1 MLTWFRRFG
10 DVPGLDYETP
20 QAVAPSTLPGYET
33 TPRQTRAS
41 LFDGREF
48 DRLVWGG
55 EEEDEYGFAETSG
68 RSPAQAHS
76 WAEDRDE
83 LPSAE
88 LLQRLWEALELPGE
102 PSDYHFALQS
112 TSDLLWR
119 RRREE
124 PQNVRRCEYIYLLD
138 LRLIEAC
145 PEAIRNEFA
154 GEVDAD
160 MPFYHATVFTSLT
173 GIYEREGFL
182 MEALR
187 VAETGARFD
196 QVEDRVKAL
205 KERIDALQA
214 EDVSGD

>member
-10 DVPGLDYETP
+10 DLPGLDYETP
-20 QAVAPSTLPGYET
+20 PTVEPRGLPGYGT
-33 TPRQTRAS
+33 TPRQTRTQ

-55 EEEDEYGFAETSG
+55 EEEDEYGFSETSG

-76 WAEDRDE
+76 WSEDREE
-83 LPSAE
+83 LASAD
-88 LLQRLWEALELPGE
+88 LLHGLWETLELPGE

-112 TSDLLWR
+112 VAGLLWR

-124 PQNVRRCEYIYLLD
+124 PENVRWVEQIYLLD
-138 LRLIEAC
+138 LQLIEAS

-154 GEVDAD
+154 GEVDTD
-160 MPFYHATVFTSLT
+160 MPFYSAAAFTSLS

-182 MEALR
+182 AEALR
-187 VAETGARFD
+187 VLESGARFN

-205 KERIDALQA
+205 RERIDVLRA